1 MNNQQTNQPQ
11 SPRRESC
18 ASSRR
23 HFVASGSMS
32 IVGFA
37 LATLLR
43 NERLMAE
50 SPEKKDPFLRP
61 ELEQKTFDVKPKQPP
76 FEPSAKAM
84 ISLWMQGGPSHL
96 DLFDPK
102 PVLQELDGKTYKGDI
117 KYDNAA
123 QASSKILGSPWKFKK
138 HGQCGMELSELLPGL
153 AEVVDDI
160 TLIRSA
166 HTGVNN
172 HGQSI
177 RALQNGRILGGRP
190 TLGSWLTYGLGCETE
205 NLPAYVALIDP
216 GQLPVMGVE
225 NWSNGFLPSVYQG
238 TVVRPQEPRIL
249 NLDPAPHL
257 KGVSQQLALD
267 YLEQLNRQHLAGRAG
282 YHDLEARIASYELAA
297 HMQLAAKEAVDFS
310 GESEATQKMYGL
322 QDPATKE
329 YGSRCLIARR
339 LIERGVRFVQVFTE
353 NQRWDHHGSIRS
365 GLPSAC
371 KKVDVPSAALVK
383 DLKQRGLLDSTV
395 VHWGGEMG
403 RLPVIQNDTG
413 PARVGRDHNT
423 HGFSMWVAG
432 GGFKRGHIHG
442 ATDELGH
449 KAVED
454 VVHHFDY
461 HATLLHLFGFD
472 ANRFVFETNNR
483 TMSLLD
489 NQGGSVIKGLLA

>member
-1 MNNQQTNQPQ
+1 MNL
-11 SPRRESC
+11 
-18 ASSRR
+18 A
-23 HFVASGSMS
+23 
-32 IVGFA
+32 GFA
-37 LATLLR
+37 LAMLLR
-43 NERLMAE
+43 TDRLMAE
-50 SPEKKDPFLRP
+50 SSDKENPSFRP
-61 ELEQKTFDVKPKQPP
+61 ELEQKTFDVKPKQPH
-76 FEPSAKAM
+76 FEPTAKAM

-102 PVLQELDGKTYKGDI
+102 PVLQELDGKTFQGDI

-123 QASSKILGSPWKFKK
+123 QASSKILGSPWNFQK

-153 AEVVDDI
+153 ADVVDDI
-160 TLIRSA
+160 TLIRSM

-190 TLGSWLTYGLGCETE
+190 TVGSWLTYGLGCETE

-225 NWSNGFLPSVYQG
+225 NWSNGFLPSLYQG
-238 TVVRPQEPRIL
+238 TVVRPREPRIL
-249 NLDPAPHL
+249 NLDPPPHL
-257 KGVSQQLALD
+257 KGTPQQLALD

-282 YHDLEARIASYELAA
+282 YHDLEARIASYRLAA
-297 HMQLAAKEAVDFS
+297 HMQLAAKEAVDIS
-310 GESEATQKMYGL
+310 RESKATQKMYGL
-322 QDPATKE
+322 EDPATKE

-353 NQRWDHHGSIRS
+353 NQRWDHHNNIRS

-371 KKVDVPSAALVK
+371 KKVDLPSAALVK

-403 RLPVIQNDTG
+403 RLPVIQNDAG
-413 PARVGRDHNT
+413 PKRVGRDHNT
-423 HGFSMWVAG
+423 YGFSMWVAG
-432 GGFKRGHIHG
+432 GGFRRGHVHG

-461 HATLLHLFGFD
+461 HATLLHLFGLD
-472 ANRFVFETNNR
+472 ASRFAFETNNR
-483 TMSLLD
+483 SMSLLD
-489 NQGGSVIKGLLA
+489 NQGGSLIKGLLA

>member
-1 MNNQQTNQPQ
+1 
-11 SPRRESC
+11 
-18 ASSRR
+18 
-23 HFVASGSMS
+23 
-32 IVGFA
+32 
-37 LATLLR
+37 
-43 NERLMAE
+43 
-50 SPEKKDPFLRP
+50 
-61 ELEQKTFDVKPKQPP
+61 
-76 FEPSAKAM
+76 
-84 ISLWMQGGPSHL
+84 
-96 DLFDPK
+96 
-102 PVLQELDGKTYKGDI
+102 
-117 KYDNAA
+117 
-123 QASSKILGSPWKFKK
+123 
-138 HGQCGMELSELLPGL
+138 
-153 AEVVDDI
+153 
-160 TLIRSA
+160 
-166 HTGVNN
+166 
-172 HGQSI
+172 
-177 RALQNGRILGGRP
+177 
-190 TLGSWLTYGLGCETE
+190 WLTYGLGCETE

-225 NWSNGFLPSVYQG
+225 NWSNGFLPSLYQG
-238 TVVRPQEPRIL
+238 TVVRPREPRIL
-249 NLDPAPHL
+249 NLDPPPHL
-257 KGVSQQLALD
+257 KGAAQQRALD
-267 YLEQLNRQHLAGRAG
+267 YLKQLNRQHLTARAG

-310 GESEATQKMYGL
+310 HESKATLRMYGL
-322 QDPATKE
+322 EDPATKE

-423 HGFSMWVAG
+423 YGFSMWVAG
-432 GGFKRGHIHG
+432 GGFKGGYVHG

-472 ANRFVFETNNR
+472 ADRFAFETNNR
-483 TMSLLD
+483 SMSLLD
-489 NQGGSVIKGLLA
+489 NQGGRVVKELLA